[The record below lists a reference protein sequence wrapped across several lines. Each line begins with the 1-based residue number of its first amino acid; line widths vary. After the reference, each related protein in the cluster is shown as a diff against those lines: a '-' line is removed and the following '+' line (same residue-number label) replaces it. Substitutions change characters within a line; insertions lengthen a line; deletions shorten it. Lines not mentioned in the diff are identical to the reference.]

1 MKNEWENSSE
11 GYQFLWYSLVFFS
24 FFFLFRVERKNNIF
38 DFISELKFKTK
49 FSNIKFEFLLIIEV
63 MRYEINLYS
72 PNQHIGFVRNRKRN
86 FFKFLITAG
95 KLIKKHPLGT
105 RCKATH
111 TSNETRIFHVKFFLC
126 IISAFHAIHFFVLSC
141 IATIIL

>member
-1 MKNEWENSSE
+1 MVFVS
-11 GYQFLWYSLVFFS
+11 FFS

-95 KLIKKHPLGT
+95 KLIKKNPLGT

-111 TSNETRIFHVKFFLC
+111 TSNETRIFHVKFFFMYHQRLPRY
-126 IISAFHAIHFFVLSC
+126 SFFCVIMYCHYNTLSC
-141 IATIIL
+141 ILVVV